1 LKQEQVEAI
10 RKSLPE
16 LPDQR
21 RDRYMRD
28 FALRRYDAILLTS
41 DANWG
46 RLFEESVGLCGKE
59 QGKILANLMIGEGMR
74 LVSGAD
80 PDSPSPGFTALQF
93 ADLARA
99 VSSQAVSMT
108 AAKQV
113 LMIAFKEGGDVGAII
128 DREGLRQVSDLSAL
142 EPVIEEIIAKNPK
155 QVEEYRAGKEK
166 VLGFFVGQA
175 MKATQGKANPALLQD
190 LVIKKLKG

>member
-1 LKQEQVEAI
+1 
-10 RKSLPE
+10 
-16 LPDQR
+16 
-21 RDRYMRD
+21 
-28 FALRRYDAILLTS
+28 
-41 DANWG
+41 
-46 RLFEESVGLCGKE
+46 
-59 QGKILANLMIGEGMR
+59 
-74 LVSGAD
+74 
-80 PDSPSPGFTALQF
+80 
-93 ADLARA
+93 
-99 VSSQAVSMT
+99 MT

-113 LMIAFKEGGDVGAII
+113 LTIAFKEGGDVGAII

-190 LVIKKLKG
+190 LVIRKLKG